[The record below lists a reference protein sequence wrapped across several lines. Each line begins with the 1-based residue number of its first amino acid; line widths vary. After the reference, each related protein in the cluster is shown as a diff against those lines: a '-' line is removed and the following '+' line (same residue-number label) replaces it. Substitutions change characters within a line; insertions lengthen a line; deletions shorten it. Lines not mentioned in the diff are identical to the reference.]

1 MKIRMRYVLVAVL
14 AALTLLPLF
23 GRLGAEQVNPYKT
36 QVNAGVAYFRQ
47 RAKEQL
53 TLTENLLSALK
64 KGDISAAKEAYV
76 KSRPPYE
83 EIEVLAASFEQEDR
97 DIDARPY
104 AIDGGETSPEFRGFH
119 RIEAL
124 IYRDGDLKAA
134 VPYGEQLVKS
144 VKSLIA
150 ELNKPKNF
158 NAPLN
163 FQGMISLATEIP
175 AKKIS
180 SEEETWSDQSLLIFK
195 HNWIGIHS
203 QFKPYQGL
211 LDKAIAN
218 EVESAYK
225 ACLQTVEPFFRPG
238 QVATLPYSSVTPKQR
253 QAIVR
258 ASYRYRDALLKAK
271 TALRIP
277 DPA

>member
-1 MKIRMRYVLVAVL
+1 M
-14 AALTLLPLF
+14 
-23 GRLGAEQVNPYKT
+23 
-36 QVNAGVAYFRQ
+36 
-47 RAKEQL
+47 
-53 TLTENLLSALK
+53 
-64 KGDISAAKEAYV
+64 
-76 KSRPPYE
+76 
-83 EIEVLAASFEQEDR
+83 AASFEKEDA

-104 AIDGGETSPEFRGFH
+104 AIDGGETSPEFKGFH

-124 IYRDGDLKAA
+124 IYRDGDLDAA
-134 VPYGEQLVKS
+134 VPYGEQLVES

-150 ELNKPKNF
+150 ELNKPENF
-158 NAPLN
+158 SAPLN
-163 FQGMISLATEIP
+163 FKGMLSLATEIP

-203 QFKPYQGL
+203 QFKPYEAI
-211 LDKAIAN
+211 LDRAIAD
-218 EVESAYK
+218 EVESAYT
-225 ACLQTVEPFFRPG
+225 ACLQTVEPFFRAG
-238 QVATLPYSSVTPKQR
+238 QVAATPYSSLTVEQR
-253 QAIVR
+253 GAIVR